1 MAKHFHFTLST
12 PEAVLFDGKTD
23 YVGATTPEGE
33 IGIMADH
40 LPVITLISSGVM
52 KISSPEGEKFLATGG
67 GFIKVTKDKVVG
79 FAQTAEFAESID
91 EERAISAMK
100 EAQNKMKEKTDEI
113 SLADATGLL
122 ERNAARLKVVER
134 KKKRSRR

>member
-1 MAKHFHFTLST
+1 MSKTFHFILST

-52 KISSPEGEKFLATGG
+52 KISSPEGEKILATGS
-67 GFIKVTKDKVVG
+67 GFIKVTKDKVMG
-79 FAQTAEFAESID
+79 FTQTAEFAESID

-100 EAQNKMKEKTDEI
+100 EAQNKMKEKTDEMT
-113 SLADATGLL
+113 LADATGLL